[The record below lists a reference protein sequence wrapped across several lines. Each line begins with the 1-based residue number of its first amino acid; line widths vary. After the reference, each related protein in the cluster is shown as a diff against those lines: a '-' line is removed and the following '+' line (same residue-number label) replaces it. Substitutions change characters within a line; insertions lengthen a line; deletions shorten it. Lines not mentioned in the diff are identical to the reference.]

1 MCIWSDLVNEMHYI
15 NAWLK
20 KLVFNLDL
28 NWGEFE
34 PRTLSGRL
42 FQSLGGK
49 CENALPPLVELD
61 KAQSFE
67 SLKIMMYCK
76 PIEDQL
82 NTQKLN
88 HLGPYIMGQ

>member
-1 MCIWSDLVNEMHYI
+1 
-15 NAWLK
+15 
-20 KLVFNLDL
+20 
-28 NWGEFE
+28 
-34 PRTLSGRL
+34 
-42 FQSLGGK
+42 
-49 CENALPPLVELD
+49 VELD